1 MPHAG
6 LYAPRA
12 GKEMPPLVSV
22 VVPIYNVAS
31 YLSPCLESL
40 ASQSHQDLE
49 VIVVDD
55 GSTDESPAIATQFVE
70 QDSRFRLV
78 HQQNAGLGAA
88 RNTGLEYATGEFLA
102 FVDGD
107 DLVPPEAYGSLLRA
121 LLQTGSDFASGNVRR
136 FTPFRTVRGS
146 FLGQTFDRT
155 RLRTHVT
162 RFPRLLLDRTAWNK
176 LFRRSFWDRHSF
188 RFPEGVFYEDTPVTL
203 PAHFV
208 ADSVDV
214 LQDVVYLWRL
224 REGADLSITDR
235 RTDVKALRDRV
246 GAVDYVSRF
255 LAERGLKFSKLLYDR
270 NVLAQDLAYFMA
282 VLPAASEEFRAT
294 FVELAND
301 FLDRVDSFAFDQP
314 LAVDRLKW
322 QLLRRRALPELLEV
336 LRFERQDLAETPPIR
351 AGRQWFGDYPFRND
365 PRLALPSSLYRLD
378 DEFVT
383 IARVEEIA
391 VDGDAVRI
399 SGYAY
404 IDLIGAPESGAQR
417 VRLVARRRGWPP
429 AKTAFE
435 TREVARPDLNPR
447 SAQQLVS
454 LDFAGFTAEL
464 KLSELGS
471 REGTWD
477 IAAVV
482 QAEGRVRRNRRWNR
496 APLTAVS
503 PVERRIEDGRLLR
516 VELSSSGELTARIVG
531 ARAVVGAWRVDE
543 GVLQLEGE
551 LHGTGSGQA
560 RLFIGGAS
568 STTHPVH
575 LDRADGRTTF
585 LARAPLEELVEDEL
599 NVQIRRGEAHVPLE
613 LPPEARRAL
622 PMSSRP
628 VIAQAEW
635 APEGTLCLSG
645 SVTGSVD
652 DLELVLAA
660 LGRPHHYPAGDLS
673 AAGEGVFQI
682 ELTPAAIRSLA
693 GEHPLAEGTW
703 ELLVRPHGATQDAP
717 IRPRFGRELLAQL
730 PLTTTVGLKRFHF
743 GVSEEGHPVI
753 AAERDLEEGE
763 RGGVAQRRL
772 RGSFYPEAR
781 TAALRDAVLYECF
794 GGSEYSDN
802 PRAVYEEL
810 ARRRAPLEHLW
821 VVRDGAYAVPEGAV
835 AIRAQSRAYYESYAR
850 ARYVV
855 SNDHWPRWCQR
866 RSDQVWVQTWH
877 GAPLKFQGRELEE
890 RPPAVRELR
899 RALAQDANN
908 WRYLVSPGAFAS
920 SILETSFAPVGEI
933 LETGLPRT
941 DLLLAGDGE
950 QRAVEVRERLGLGE
964 QVVVLYAPTYRDD
977 LDYAIG
983 HKPHLPRDRP
993 TYQSDLDYLDGY
1005 RLGATLDLAA
1015 LAAALGEEYAV
1026 LFHKHA
1032 RVVSTPAALGDAR
1045 DVSDYPDGLELLLVA
1060 DVLVTDYSSW
1070 LFDYAATGRPIIL
1083 FAPDLEK
1090 YRDQVRGLHVDLA
1103 DQGPGPVVSTT
1114 DQVIE
1119 AVRDLEGV
1127 QARFQ
1132 QRYEAFVDAYCPL
1145 ADGRASSRVVERV
1158 FGL

>member
-1 MPHAG
+1 MA
-6 LYAPRA
+6 
-12 GKEMPPLVSV
+12 PLVSV

-55 GSTDESPAIATQFVE
+55 GSTDESPAIARNFVE
-70 QDSRFRLV
+70 RDPRFRLV
-78 HQQNAGLGAA
+78 HQENAGLGAA
-88 RNTGLEYATGEFLA
+88 RNTGFEHATGEFLA

-107 DLVPPEAYGSLLRA
+107 DLVPPEAYWSLLRA

-136 FTPFRTVRGS
+136 FTPFRTVRES

-188 RFPEGVFYEDTPVTL
+188 RFPEGVLYEDIPVTL

-214 LQDVVYLWRL
+214 LQDLVYLWRL

-235 RTDVKALRDRV
+235 RTDVQALRDRV

-282 VLPAASEEFRAT
+282 VLPAASEEFRVT
-294 FVELAND
+294 FVDLAND
-301 FLDRVDSFAFDQP
+301 FLERADSFAFDQP

-322 QLLRRRALPELLEV
+322 QLLRRRALPELLEA
-336 LRFERQDLAETPPIR
+336 LRFEREDLAGTPPLRI
-351 AGRQWFGDYPFRND
+351 GRHWFGDYPFRND
-365 PRLALPSSLYRLD
+365 PRLALPNSLYRLD
-378 DEFVT
+378 DEFMT
-383 IARVEEIA
+383 IAGVEEIA
-391 VDGDAVRI
+391 LDGDAVRI

-404 IDLIGAPESGAQR
+404 IDLIGAPETGAQR

-429 AKTAFE
+429 AKVSFE
-435 TREVARPDLNPR
+435 TREVVRPDLNPR

-454 LDFAGFTAEL
+454 LEFAGFTAEL
-464 KLSELGS
+464 KLSELGR

-482 QAEGRVRRNRRWNR
+482 RTEGRVRRNRRWNR
-496 APLTAVS
+496 GSLMAVS

-516 VELSSSGELTARIVG
+516 LELSPGGGLTARIVA
-531 ARAVVGAWRVDE
+531 ARAVVEAWRVDE

-551 LHGTGSGQA
+551 LLGTGSGQA
-560 RLFIGGAS
+560 RLLIGGAS
-568 STTHPVH
+568 ASTLPVH
-575 LDRADGRTTF
+575 VHRADGKTTF
-585 LARAPLEELVEDEL
+585 LARVPLAELSEDEL
-599 NVQIRRGEAHVPLE
+599 DIQIRWGQVHVPVE
-613 LPPEARRAL
+613 LPPAAQRAL
-622 PMSSRP
+622 PVSSRP
-628 VIAQAEW
+628 VIARAEW
-635 APEGTLCLSG
+635 SPEGTLHLSG
-645 SVTGSVD
+645 SVSSGVD
-652 DLELVLAA
+652 DFQLELAA
-660 LGRPHHYPAGDLS
+660 LGRPHHYPVGSLS
-673 AAGEGVFQI
+673 ASGDGAFQI
-682 ELTPAAIRSLA
+682 EVTPAAVRSLA

-703 ELLVRPHGATQDAP
+703 ELLFSRRGATQEAP
-717 IRPRFGRELLAQL
+717 IRPRFGRELMATL
-730 PLTTTVGLKRFHF
+730 PLTTSVGLKRFHF
-743 GVSEEGHPVI
+743 GVSEEGYPVI

-763 RGGVAQRRL
+763 RGGLAQRCL
-772 RGSFYPEAR
+772 RRSFYPGAR
-781 TAALRDAVLYECF
+781 TGALRDAILYECF
-794 GGSEYSDN
+794 GGREYSDN

-810 ARRRAPLEHLW
+810 RRRQAPLEHLW
-821 VVRDGAYAVPEGAV
+821 VVRDGACAVPEGAV
-835 AIRAQSRAYYESYAR
+835 AIRAHSRAYYESYAQ

-855 SNDHWPRWCQR
+855 ANDHWPRWCQR
-866 RSDQVWVQTWH
+866 RPDQVWVQTWH
-877 GAPLKFQGRELEE
+877 GAPLKLQGRELEE

-899 RALAQDANN
+899 RALAQDPNN
-908 WRYLVSPGAFAS
+908 WRYVVSPGAFAT
-920 SILETSFAPVGEI
+920 SILEASFAPAGEV

-941 DLLLAGDGE
+941 DLLLGGNRE
-950 QRAVEVRERLGLGE
+950 ERAAEVRERLGLGE
-964 QVVVLYAPTYRDD
+964 RTVVLYAPTYRDD

-983 HKPHLPRDRP
+983 RKPHLPRDRP

-1015 LAAALGEEYAV
+1015 LAAALGDQYAV

-1032 RVVSTPAALGDAR
+1032 RVVSTPAGLGDAR
-1045 DVSDYPDGLELLLVA
+1045 DVSGYPDGLELLLVA

-1070 LFDYAATGRPIIL
+1070 IFDFAATGRPIVL
-1083 FAPDLEK
+1083 FAPDFEE
-1090 YRDQVRGLHVDLA
+1090 YRDQIRGLHVDLM
-1103 DQGPGPVVSTT
+1103 DEGPGPVVSTT
-1114 DQVIE
+1114 DEVIE

-1127 QARFQ
+1127 QTRLQ
-1132 QRYEAFVDAYCPL
+1132 QRYESFVAVYCPL